1 MKNSVKKEL
10 ASHVID
16 KIIDGI
22 LTDDNKDEWHFY
34 AFNEDYY
41 IIGYFESGEWL
52 KNHNIGEFEAA
63 VICQQYELDNFGET
77 TIYSNAETVVNMLA
91 YIYGEELIYSTD
103 AKNTEE
109 LKNEMYEIINN

>member
-16 KIIDGI
+16 KITDGI
-22 LTDDNKDEWHFY
+22 LTNGNKDEWHFY

-52 KNHNIGEFEAA
+52 KNH
-63 VICQQYELDNFGET
+63 
-77 TIYSNAETVVNMLA
+77 
-91 YIYGEELIYSTD
+91 
-103 AKNTEE
+103 K
-109 LKNEMYEIINN
+109 EII